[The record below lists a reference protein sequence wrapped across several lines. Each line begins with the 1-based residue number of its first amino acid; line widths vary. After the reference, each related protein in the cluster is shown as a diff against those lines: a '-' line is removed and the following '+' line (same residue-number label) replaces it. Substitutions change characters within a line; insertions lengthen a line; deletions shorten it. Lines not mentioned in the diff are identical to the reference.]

1 MDTLIKEKRE
11 EERKEREDKYHYRY
25 IVTINKNNTVNTM
38 INPINT

>member
-1 MDTLIKEKRE
+1 MDIVIKEKRE
-11 EERKEREDKYHYRY
+11 EERKEDKYHYRY